1 MLPGKLDFGSPW
13 VFFLAYNF
21 MKPTTHRVFFGIP
34 VMLWFGGFGL
44 LAGWGLGLRQVVSL
58 ALVWLYVPLA
68 WGLFLDSDTVFGS
81 SVAETWGRSGLCFCE
96 FVYAFDGDGDVF
108 ARRISP
114 SDPAYGWRLSARGFD
129 LVGFEGFIWG
139 GFDDLSCDDPC
150 VAIKE

>member
-1 MLPGKLDFGSPW
+1 MVRWIWAIGGLGIRLAASG
-13 VFFLAYNF
+13 FF
-21 MKPTTHRVFFGIP
+21 
-34 VMLWFGGFGL
+34 GFGL
-44 LAGWGLGLRQVVSL
+44 AVCPFGLG
-58 ALVWLYVPLA
+58 AF
-68 WGLFLDSDTVFGS
+68 FLDSDTVFGS

-139 GFDDLSCDDPC
+139 GFDDLSCDYPC